1 MFVTAAY
8 VYLPGHIVVICGH
21 AWYYLVG
28 DSFTDSVNATLRA
41 VNNSA
46 GTSFG
51 GAGGSPLDTVMAA
64 AATARKIAEL

>member
-1 MFVTAAY
+1 MFITAAY
-8 VYLPGHIVVICGH
+8 VYLPGHLVLICGH

-28 DSFTDSVNATLRA
+28 DSFSDSVNATLRA

-51 GAGGSPLDTVMAA
+51 TGGSPLETVVAA